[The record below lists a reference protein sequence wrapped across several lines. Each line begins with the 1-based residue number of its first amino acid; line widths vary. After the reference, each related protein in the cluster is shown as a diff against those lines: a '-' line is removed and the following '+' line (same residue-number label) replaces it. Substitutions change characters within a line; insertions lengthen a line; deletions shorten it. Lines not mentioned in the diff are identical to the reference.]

1 MRNNCDVDGRFLEA
15 LRIFLDSDVNFV
27 GKTSLVVKIVA
38 VTIATSL
45 TTATVPGYQR
55 VRPYNNRTPSKY
67 HFCTI

>member
-15 LRIFLDSDVNFV
+15 LQIFQDSDANFV

-38 VTIATSL
+38 VTITTSL
-45 TTATVPGYQR
+45 TTATVTGYQR
-55 VRPYNNRTPSKY
+55 VRPHNDRIPLKY